1 MNSPFA
7 EKLAH
12 MAPEQVLGG
21 EVQEIIDSIK
31 TKLAETIEAL
41 SDCWEDRDTE
51 DQVQRFHLAN
61 PE

>member
-31 TKLAETIEAL
+31 TKLAEKMQC
-41 SDCWEDRDTE
+41 SS
-51 DQVQRFHLAN
+51 
-61 PE
+61 